1 MVYINKKTR
10 AEIYTDSVIN
20 AEGWELKENQPSPS
34 VEEKPAPKQRK
45 KKE

>member
-1 MVYINKKTR
+1 MMVYINRKTG

-20 AEGWELKENQPSPS
+20 AEGWELKEDRPSA
-34 VEEKPAPKQRK
+34 EEKPAPKQRK